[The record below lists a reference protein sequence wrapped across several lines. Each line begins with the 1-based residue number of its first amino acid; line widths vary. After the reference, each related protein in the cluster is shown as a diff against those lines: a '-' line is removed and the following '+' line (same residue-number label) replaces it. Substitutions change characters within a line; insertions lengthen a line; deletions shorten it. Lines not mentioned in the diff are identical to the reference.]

1 MDETIG
7 MNIPKNFI
15 PAIERG
21 FQEACEHGLAT
32 GHPIVGLR
40 MILKDGEDGGHIP
53 PSPMSRVIF
62 LLHSLL
68 TTVHLLPHLM
78 SNVTHTPPHLT
89 ALTPRCCNP
98 QLTLCCATS
107 LHSAAS
113 LNHSLPH
120 LTSLLP
126 RLLNLNLPPP
136 HHPVKG
142 CLILWTPVS
151 LRSN

>member
-1 MDETIG
+1 

-40 MILKDGEDGGHIP
+40 MVLKDGEDGGHIP

-78 SNVTHTPPHLT
+78 SNGTHTPPHLT
-89 ALTPRCCNP
+89 ALTPHCR
-98 QLTLCCATS
+98 TLNSPYAV
-107 LHSAAS
+107 
-113 LNHSLPH
+113 
-120 LTSLLP
+120 
-126 RLLNLNLPPP
+126 PP
-136 HHPVKG
+136 HCTVQPLLTTLYLISHLSYLACSISIYPHPTT
-142 CLILWTPVS
+142 L
-151 LRSN
+151 

>member
-40 MILKDGEDGGHIP
+40 MVLKDGEDGMGDT
-53 PSPMSRVIF
+53 F
-62 LLHSLL
+62 
-68 TTVHLLPHLM
+68 PHLPCLVLYF
-78 SNVTHTPPHLT
+78 SSTLFLPLSTCYPPHVTRHTHTTAHHYFIPHC
-89 ALTPRCCNP
+89 RNP
-98 QLTLCCATS
+98 QLTLCSVTS
-107 LHSAAS
+107 LYSAAS
-113 LNHSLPH
+113 VPLF
-120 LTSLLP
+120 TSLLP
-126 RLLNLNLPPP
+126 RLLYLNLPPP

-142 CLILWTPVS
+142 CLILWTPVN